1 MPRNPNKT
9 DYSGNFPPFF
19 HAFNLLD
26 DPRNGGNTKHH
37 FGEVLFM
44 VFTCVLCGISNY
56 EHMEEFCD
64 ANEEWFLKWISLP
77 NGTPSY
83 NTFSR
88 IFEALDPTT
97 FSQCI
102 VNHLEAIGKNVSAK
116 HIAIDGK
123 ALRGSKNTEDRHIHS
138 VSAWACDEGLTL
150 AQTFVSKKSN
160 EITAIPELLKLL
172 NIEGAVVS
180 IDAMGAQTSIAEMI
194 VDMKGDY
201 LLSVKG
207 NQKSLFDEINDQ
219 FVFAL
224 RQLDKK
230 KLNPANWSSD
240 ETVEL
245 VRGREETRRTLIS
258 HNLEWM
264 AKPIKNKWKKLS
276 CVIMVY
282 RHTILEDGS
291 IRHDV
296 SFYMSSLDDV
306 KAPEIQQF
314 IRNHWNIE
322 NSCHWVLDT
331 VFREDANQVSKRN
344 AAKNLATA
352 RRIALNTIKLAPEI
366 SKRKKPASMV
376 KKQLRAAHDHSYREQ
391 CLSLV

>member
-1 MPRNPNKT
+1 MRM
-9 DYSGNFPPFF
+9 G
-19 HAFNLLD
+19 
-26 DPRNGGNTKHH
+26 
-37 FGEVLFM
+37 
-44 VFTCVLCGISNY
+44 NY

-64 ANEEWFLKWISLP
+64 ANEEWFLKWITLP
-77 NGTPSY
+77 NGIPSY

-102 VNHLEAIGKNVSAK
+102 VSHLETIGKNVSSK

-123 ALRGSKNTEDRHIHS
+123 ALRGSKNTQDRHIHS
-138 VSAWACDEGLTL
+138 VSAWACEEGLTL

-180 IDAMGAQTSIAEMI
+180 IDAMGAQTAIAEMI

-224 RQLDKK
+224 RQLDQK
-230 KLNPANWSSD
+230 KLDPDNWSSD

-245 VRGREETRRTLIS
+245 VRGREETRRTLVS
-258 HNLEWM
+258 HNLDWM
-264 AKPIKNKWKKLS
+264 AKSIKSKWDKLS

-282 RHTILEDGS
+282 RHTNLEDGS
-291 IRHDV
+291 IRRDV

-352 RRIALNTIKLAPEI
+352 RRIALNTIKQAPEI
-366 SKRKKPASMV
+366 SRRKKPASIS
-376 KKQLRAAHDHSYREQ
+376 KKQLRAAQDLSYREQ